1 MGEQPWAPDNPYPPQ
16 RTPEPSPPLS
26 RFAHLGTPGHS
37 ATPSLD
43 TKSTS
48 SAPYTP
54 SAPHTP
60 APERRLPF
68 WRRITQAK
76 PPQPEARISAEAL
89 LERLHWLETRLA
101 ADRAHDDERLARTEQ
116 ALREIEERQKQV
128 SLAELH
134 EKLAG
139 LEVDQTEA
147 EEAFLEATRKLK
159 WMGALLGVSMAMG
172 AGALLLLL
180 R

>member
-1 MGEQPWAPDNPYPPQ
+1 MGERPWAPDNPYPPQ

-37 ATPSLD
+37 TTPSLD
-43 TKSTS
+43 TS
-48 SAPYTP
+48 SAP

-68 WRRITQAK
+68 WRRITQVK

-128 SLAELH
+128 SLAELR

-159 WMGALLGVSMAMG
+159 WMGALLGVSTAMG
-172 AGALLLLL
+172 ASALVLLL